1 MSKIYEALEQ
11 EEKRRKELQKPP
23 VSKVAEPYVVERSV
37 TPQMDEELI
46 GLFYT
51 IDTMLPKATGRIL
64 EFVGSMEGEGTSTI
78 VEDFGRIMAF
88 ELGKSVLILKTDG
101 NANDEQFSSP
111 NGNGN
116 GNGTTDLERL
126 TNGTPVREAF
136 LKNEQ
141 ACFFVCPVSAHN
153 RSSFSVLMS
162 PRIDEVFREL
172 RDHFDLILLDTPPVT
187 DSSHALTICGKVD
200 GIVMVIE
207 AEKTRWPVAERV
219 KERIVQAGGN
229 ILGVILNKTRN
240 HVPSMISKRV

>member
-37 TPQMDEELI
+37 TPQMDQELI

-51 IDTMLPKATGRIL
+51 IDSMLPKTTGRIL

-88 ELGKSVLILKTDG
+88 ELGKAVLILKTNG
-101 NANDEQFSSP
+101 NLSDEFAGST
-111 NGNGN
+111 GNGN

-136 LKNEQ
+136 LKNGQ
-141 ACFFVCPVSAHN
+141 ACYFVCPVSAHTQ
-153 RSSFSVLMS
+153 SSFSVLMS
-162 PRIDEVFREL
+162 PRIDQVFREL
-172 RDHFDLILLDTPPVT
+172 REHFDLILLDAPPVT
-187 DSSHALTICGKVD
+187 DSSHALTICSKVD

-219 KERIVQAGGN
+219 KERLVQAGGN
-229 ILGVILNKTRN
+229 VLGAILNKTRN
-240 HVPSMISKRV
+240 HIPSIVSKRV